1 MNNTSLGLT
10 TRIRQQFTFTANNDI
25 LNEVLAEISNEG
37 VSFTAFTI
45 TRMRDTNLVR
55 IVVGPPRSND
65 AESNRVVREVLR
77 SAGVR
82 YQEEEV
88 IQLQGLKTGTTGVL
102 SRIYN
107 SLFHVV
113 KVKAIYLGEEN
124 AIIINVSDVQTALRL
139 LEQNN
144 IIR

>member
-1 MNNTSLGLT
+1 MNSNNLGLT
-10 TRIRQQFTFTANNDI
+10 PRIRQQFTFTANDET
-25 LNEVLAEISNEG
+25 LNRVLEEISDEG

-45 TRMRDTNLVR
+45 TRMSDTNLVR

-65 AESNRVVREVLR
+65 PASNRVVREILR
-77 SAGVR
+77 SEGVR
-82 YQEEEV
+82 FQEEEV
-88 IQLQGLKTGTTGVL
+88 IQLLGLRTGTTGVL
-102 SRIYN
+102 SRIYRA
-107 SLFHVV
+107 LFREV

-124 AIIINVSDVQTALRL
+124 AIIISVSDVQTALRL